1 MCVSLFVYL
10 LKGRDRIETSRIE
23 RMAFPEAA
31 HCERGAADHTVHLYR
46 FQRVV
51 GATRVKP
58 ALIADERA
66 ERPLVAADQ
75 SNGNA
80 FRYLTDVQAT
90 FSPHPQT
97 EYPVHR
103 GVQPQ

>member
-1 MCVSLFVYL
+1 
-10 LKGRDRIETSRIE
+10 
-23 RMAFPEAA
+23 MAFPDAA
-31 HCERGAADHTVHLYR
+31 HCERTAADHTVDFYR
-46 FQRVV
+46 IQRVV

-80 FRYLTDVQAT
+80 LRYLTDVQAT